1 MEALIAAI
9 WNIILEFWPWTII
22 DKWELAIRV
31 RWGKT
36 LTPLKPGIRLCLP
49 FIDRVLTE
57 PATLQTVNIQDQ
69 TMVTLDV
76 GKDGRRV
83 NASVS
88 GVVKYHVLD
97 LRQLWLT
104 VHDHDEAIANTALES
119 IAAHIAVQ
127 TFVELDPVELGRA
140 AQRTLRRE
148 TRHWGIRVKSFKI
161 TDLADSSV
169 HRIMSNSGDS
179 TLVLGRSE

>member
-1 MEALIAAI
+1 MEALIAAVWGI
-9 WNIILEFWPWTII
+9 VLEFWPWTII
-22 DKWELAIRV
+22 DQWELAVLVRRGKIR
-31 RWGKT
+31 RIM
-36 LTPLKPGIRLCLP
+36 KPGLRVCWP
-49 FIDRVLTE
+49 FIDRKLTE

-69 TMVTLDV
+69 TMVTLD
-76 GKDGRRV
+76 RV

-88 GVVKYHVLD
+88 GVIQYRVLD
-97 LRQLWLT
+97 LALLWLT
-104 VHDHDEAIANTALES
+104 VHDHDEAIANVALTAIASHIALES
-119 IAAHIAVQ
+119 FQ
-127 TFVELDPVELGRA
+127 ELDPVTLARA

-148 TRHWGIRVKSFKI
+148 TRHWGIRVESFKL

>member
-1 MEALIAAI
+1 MEALIAAV
-9 WNIILEFWPWTII
+9 WGMVLEFWPWTTI
-22 DKWELAIRV
+22 DQWELAVLVRRGKIRRSV
-31 RWGKT
+31 
-36 LTPLKPGIRLCLP
+36 KPGLRVCWP
-49 FIDRVLTE
+49 FVDRMLTE

-69 TMVTLDV
+69 TMITLD
-76 GKDGRRV
+76 RV

-88 GVVKYHVLD
+88 GVIQYRVLD
-97 LRQLWLT
+97 LALLWLT

-148 TRHWGIRVKSFKI
+148 TRHWGIRVKSFRI

-179 TLVLGRSE
+179 TLVLGRSD